1 MVGID
6 RKRLKFNAFVAGAL
20 FFLLGIPSYFNAGW
34 FQKLEAPLY
43 DVGASLRVKRA
54 PPAEPGI
61 VLVELDQKGFNAPGS
76 SRYGGEAIGQ
86 AVALLSTGKAKVIG
100 IDLPLGK
107 TDVNQGLLKD
117 LRRIQERIRDYG
129 RGRQKDWV
137 PDWLEEDIGRLES
150 RLDYSADLAKHMA
163 KAGNVVIAISAS
175 SGKPE
180 KAEQRETLPDGSLER
195 SLLDVRD
202 TKGPLPNRYQVAGD
216 LDLPATGVYEAAL
229 GLGHRL
235 STLKPGLLGRAHPV
249 LANYEEH
256 LLPSFALRVA
266 MAYLNLAPGDVHAG
280 TDDLLLGNRRVPL
293 YDGELLVPPQMP
305 NHAIRRLS
313 WSELLAGKWDP
324 ETGEGKIALICPAS
338 PMAQPLPG
346 TIGLPDPAAHA
357 AWVVQTILRGSWI
370 KRPGLA
376 PYLELA
382 ALFFLLALGAFFSSL
397 QKESIKVFALLG
409 LALVSLS
416 VGVATLFAAGIW
428 VKTVHMAMALVLLS
442 LVVGIRALSAVPVLK
457 RELEDT
463 HKLLGLHYRRQ
474 GELDQAFEEFRKCR
488 QDPEIKELLYDL
500 GRAYE
505 KNAMLTQALRSY
517 QTLREMGKYKDADER
532 IRRLGVPGKPLPF
545 ETGETAGERA
555 VLSDSFVRMNKAVGR
570 YQIVSELGKGTMG
583 VVYKA
588 KDPKINRFVAIKV
601 IRFSDDFDEEV
612 LQEVKSRFLREA
624 EIAGQLSHP
633 SIITVFDVGE
643 DKDLTY
649 MAMECLDG
657 RSLSHYCKRENL
669 LPVPR
674 AVAIVENIAGALDH
688 AHRANVIHRDIKPAN
703 IMILQDGGVKVTD
716 FGIAK
721 AVSSSLTK
729 TGIVLGTPNY
739 MSPEQIMGHRVGP
752 KTDIFSLGVLFF
764 NLVTGELPFR
774 GERLNTLLYQITQ
787 ARHPSVRS
795 INPSL
800 PRAVEQIIDKALA
813 KNPDHRF
820 KSVGEMAKYLGLL
833 RNKIDQAAQARSG
846 SATTGLEK
854 KAN

>member
-1 MVGID
+1 MD
-6 RKRLKFNAFVAGAL
+6 RKRLKFNALVAGAL
-20 FFLLGIPSYFNAGW
+20 FFLFGIPNYFNAGW
-34 FQKLEAPLY
+34 FQRLEAPLY
-43 DVGASLRVKRA
+43 DIGASLRAKRA
-54 PPAEPGI
+54 ALAEPEI
-61 VLVELDQKGFNAPGS
+61 VLVELDQKGFNDPGS
-76 SRYGGEAIGQ
+76 SRYAGEAIGQ
-86 AVALLSTGKAKVIG
+86 VVALLSMGKAKVIG
-100 IDLPLGK
+100 IDLPLDK
-107 TDVNQGLLKD
+107 MYVNQGLRD
-117 LRRIQERIRDYG
+117 LRRIQERIKDEG
-129 RGRQKDWV
+129 RGRQRNCV
-137 PDWLEEDIGRLES
+137 PDWLEEDLNRLES
-150 RLDYSADLAKHMA
+150 RLDCRADLARQMTQ
-163 KAGNVVIAISAS
+163 AGNTIVAISAS
-175 SGKPE
+175 KGRSE
-180 KAEQRETLPDGSLER
+180 KTKQRGTVANGSLER
-195 SLLDVRD
+195 SFLDGRNAGD
-202 TKGPLPNRYQVAGD
+202 PLPRQYQVAGD
-216 LDLPATGVYEAAL
+216 LDLPTTGLCEAAL

-235 STLKPGLLGRAHPV
+235 PTLKPGLLGRAHPV
-249 LANYEEH
+249 LANYEGH

-266 MAYLNLAPGDVHAG
+266 MAYLNLSPRDVLVG

-293 YDGELLVPPQMP
+293 YDGDILVPPLMSK
-305 NHAIRRLS
+305 NTISRLS
-313 WSELLAGKWDP
+313 CSELLANKSIP
-324 ETGEGKIALICPAS
+324 KTSAGKIALICLAP
-338 PMAQPLPG
+338 PMSQALPG
-346 TIGLPDPAAHA
+346 AIALPDPAAHA
-357 AWVVQTILRGSWI
+357 AGVVQTILRGSWI

-376 PYLELA
+376 PYLEMA
-382 ALFFLLALGAFFSSL
+382 ALFFLLVLGAIFSSL
-397 QKESIKVFALLG
+397 KKVSIKAFTLLG
-409 LALVSLS
+409 LAFAPLS

-428 VKTVHMAMALVLLS
+428 VKTGHMAMAVVLLY
-442 LVVGIRALSAVPVLK
+442 LAVGIRALFAVPVLR

-474 GELDQAFEEFRKCR
+474 GELDQAFEEFMKCR
-488 QDPEIKELLYDL
+488 QDHEIKELLYDL
-500 GRAYE
+500 GREYE

-517 QTLREMGKYKDADER
+517 ETLREMGKYKDTDER
-532 IRRLGVPGKPLPF
+532 ITRLGAPGKPLPF
-545 ETGETAGERA
+545 ESGETAGGRA
-555 VLSDSFVRMNKAVGR
+555 VLSDSFLRMNKAVGR

-612 LQEVKSRFLREA
+612 LQEVKNRFLREA

-643 DKDLTY
+643 DHDLTY
-649 MAMECLDG
+649 MAMECLEG
-657 RSLSHYCKRENL
+657 KSLSYYCRQESL

-674 AVAIVENIAGALDH
+674 AVEIVENIAGALDH
-688 AHRANVIHRDIKPAN
+688 AHKANVIHRDIKPAN

-739 MSPEQIMGHRVGP
+739 MSPEQIMGHKIGP

-774 GERLNTLLYQITQ
+774 GEKLNTLLYQITQ

-820 KSVGEMAKYLGLL
+820 KSSDEMAKYLRLL
-833 RNKIDQAAQARSG
+833 RNKIDQAVQAKSG
-846 SATTGLEK
+846 SVTGLTQ